1 MRLLNGGRN
10 DPGPASFGNANSRSN
25 MMTSAGKTNA
35 DRASPRTKSGSR
47 KSGLSK
53 TEIAV
58 GAASVAMAGAAIF
71 NASRAKRTER
81 ENPARGDR
89 IRVDGVDLHY
99 VDSGTPGPVVLLLH
113 GNGTTIEDWFA
124 SGLFQDLSKDARV
137 IAVDRPGF
145 GYSTRPRKTI
155 WSPAAQADLL
165 ALALRSLGADDLTVV
180 GHSFG
185 TLVSV
190 ELARRHPE
198 LVRALVLMGGYYY
211 PSARLDAVI
220 GSIPAIPIVGDIDR
234 YTVAPLFGA
243 ALRPAVEHKLFA
255 PAAVPSSWSKFPFEM
270 TLRPSQ
276 LRAEAAEAALMMPS
290 AASMAPHYGELTIPI
305 QIISGEGDRIVDH
318 ASQSE
323 RLASELP
330 SAKLTTLRGVG
341 HMAHHTARDRVQHA
355 IRHGMTDH
363 AIIDDDIET
372 RASERVPAS

>member
-1 MRLLNGGRN
+1 
-10 DPGPASFGNANSRSN
+10 
-25 MMTSAGKTNA
+25 
-35 DRASPRTKSGSR
+35 
-47 KSGLSK
+47 
-53 TEIAV
+53 
-58 GAASVAMAGAAIF
+58 VALAGAAIF

-81 ENPARGDR
+81 ENPPRGDR

-99 VDSGTPGPVVLLLH
+99 VDSGTSGPVVVLLH

-124 SGLFQDLSKDARV
+124 SGLFQELSKNARV

-145 GYSTRPRKTI
+145 GYSTRPRNRI

-185 TLVSV
+185 TMVSI

-198 LVRALVLMGGYYY
+198 LVRALVLMAGYYY
-211 PSARLDAVI
+211 PSARLDAVV
-220 GSIPAIPIVGDIDR
+220 GSVPAIPIIGDVDR

-255 PAAVPSSWSKFPFEM
+255 PASVASSWSKFPFEM

-276 LRAEAAEAALMMPS
+276 LRAEAAEAALMVPS
-290 AASMAPHYGELTIPI
+290 AAGMAPHYGELTLPI

-323 RLASELP
+323 RLASQLA
-330 SAKLTTLRGVG
+330 SARLTTLRGVG
-341 HMAHHTARDRVQHA
+341 HMAHHTAPDRVLHS
-355 IRHGMTDH
+355 IRQAMSEQST
-363 AIIDDDIET
+363 IDDEVET
-372 RASERVPAS
+372 RANDSVGA

>member
-1 MRLLNGGRN
+1 
-10 DPGPASFGNANSRSN
+10 
-25 MMTSAGKTNA
+25 MMTSAGKTKA
-35 DRASPRTKSGSR
+35 DRTKTGSR
-47 KSGLSK
+47 TPRLSS
-53 TEIAV
+53 TEIAF
-58 GAASVAMAGAAIF
+58 GAASVALAGAAIF

-81 ENPARGDR
+81 ENPPRGDL

-99 VDSGTPGPVVLLLH
+99 VDSGTSGPVVLLLH

-124 SGLFQDLSKDARV
+124 SGLFQELSKNARV

-155 WSPAAQADLL
+155 WSPAAQADLI
-165 ALALRSLGADDLTVV
+165 ALALKSLGADDLTIV

-185 TLVSV
+185 TMVSI

-220 GSIPAIPIVGDIDR
+220 GSIPAVPVVGDVDR

-276 LRAEAAEAALMMPS
+276 LRAEAAEAALMVPS
-290 AASMAPHYGELTIPI
+290 AAGMAPHYGELTVPV

-318 ASQSE
+318 SSQSE
-323 RLASELP
+323 RLASQLP
-330 SAKLTTLRGVG
+330 AAKLTTLRGVG
-341 HMAHHTARDRVQHA
+341 HMAHHTAPDRVLHA
-355 IRHGMTDH
+355 IRQVISKQAT
-363 AIIDDDIET
+363 IDDEVET
-372 RASERVPAS
+372 RASEPVGAS